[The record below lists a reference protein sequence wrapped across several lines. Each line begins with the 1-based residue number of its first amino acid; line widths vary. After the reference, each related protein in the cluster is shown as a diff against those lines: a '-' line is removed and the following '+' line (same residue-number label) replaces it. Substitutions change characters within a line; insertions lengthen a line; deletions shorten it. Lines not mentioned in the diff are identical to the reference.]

1 MASHAGATWASHGV
15 AEGRGIIVPGIS
27 LENSGMKTVFKVAA
41 AFAAGA
47 LVMFY
52 LDPATGRRR
61 RALVRDRAAATGHD
75 AGRFARAKSK
85 RAADRVRGLV
95 ARTRGRWSHQAID
108 DDRLE
113 ARVRS
118 QLGRLVDRPHGVEV
132 RVRDGCVTLGGFA
145 AVHEIADL
153 TDRVA
158 SMHGIASV
166 QCHVRPNTTLPSDA
180 VQHRH

>member
-1 MASHAGATWASHGV
+1 MDAPFRRPSMRTP
-15 AEGRGIIVPGIS
+15 RLGI
-27 LENSGMKTVFKVAA
+27 LAQVAA

-95 ARTRGRWSHQAID
+95 ARTRGRWSHETID

-118 QLGRLVDRPHGVEV
+118 QLGRLVDRPHGVE
-132 RVRDGCVTLGGFA
+132 
-145 AVHEIADL
+145 
-153 TDRVA
+153 
-158 SMHGIASV
+158 
-166 QCHVRPNTTLPSDA
+166 
-180 VQHRH
+180 